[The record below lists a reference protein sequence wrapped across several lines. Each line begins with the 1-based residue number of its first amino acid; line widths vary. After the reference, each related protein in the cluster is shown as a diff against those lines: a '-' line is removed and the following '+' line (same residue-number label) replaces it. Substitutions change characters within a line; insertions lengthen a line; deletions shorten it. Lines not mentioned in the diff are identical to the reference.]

1 MTIRRPRVLAAT
13 FVALLASSLGC
24 FGRSGAPPTPPAP
37 TPATPATPAASTVLP
52 EIADVAAMTDEDLD
66 RLVAFLVP
74 HVEAAA
80 EARFTTIPPG
90 RIGSAEALR
99 EVFEVETRQIVQ
111 KIYDVPPDVVD
122 ALARGARGGIP
133 GLLGKYAASTG
144 AVYLTPQAFAD
155 GRPAGAARDAALLV
169 LAHELVHALQDQ
181 VAGTD
186 RTLGALE
193 DLDHFD
199 GFRAATEGQANWVTL
214 RVARALGLEDAF
226 WALSRG
232 QGWGP
237 DGLIVPAAF
246 PVFMLYGQGMFLCDH
261 HAEQGGAEAV
271 WRLVREPPRSTTMV
285 FRPERYAPSIA
296 LPVDLRGVLRG
307 VEELLTAKIVWVPAD
322 TLLGEGPLRADL
334 VGLPSDRVAAALEGL
349 AWAFE
354 RKMYSEGGP
363 SAGPRSASVR
373 VLAFTDAATA
383 QGFTDLMSEGLE
395 AQAAARTEAEATLAA
410 VQPSVQARKWVVE
423 AVPYDRVA
431 GDRVVRRVV
440 GPLSASGARLAVEE
454 EQSLWVV
461 RGPLVVIVGVS
472 GFRPG
477 NRLDRAVD
485 EIFVRLD
492 AALAAAP

>member
-1 MTIRRPRVLAAT
+1 VTAIRGRAAVVLCAAL
-13 FVALLASSLGC
+13 VASSLGC
-24 FGRSGAPPTPPAP
+24 FGRSGAPPA
-37 TPATPATPAASTVLP
+37 PAATAPAAPAAGTVLP
-52 EIADVAAMTDEDLD
+52 EIADVSAMTEEDLD

-90 RIGSAEALR
+90 RLGSTDALR
-99 EVFEVETRQIVQ
+99 GVFEVETRQIVQ
-111 KIYDVPPDVVD
+111 AIYEVPPEVVD
-122 ALARGARGGIP
+122 ALARGARGGVP

-155 GRPAGAARDAALLV
+155 GRSAGAARDAALLV

-181 VAGTD
+181 VAGID

-237 DGLIVPAAF
+237 DGLLVPAAF
-246 PVFMLYGQGMFLCDH
+246 PVFMLYGQGMFMCDH
-261 HAEQGGAEAV
+261 HAEKGGAEAV

-285 FRPERYAPSIA
+285 FRPERYAPSLA

-322 TLLGEGPLRADL
+322 TVLGEGPLRGEL
-334 VGLPSDRVAAALEGL
+334 VGLPSERVGAALEGL
-349 AWAFE
+349 TWAFE

-373 VLAFTDAATA
+373 VLSFADAAGA

-395 AQAAARTEAEATLAA
+395 AQAAARTEAEASLAA
-410 VQPSVQARKWVVE
+410 VESSVQARKWVVE

-440 GPLSASGARLAVEE
+440 GPLSATGARLAVEE

-461 RGPLVVIVGVS
+461 RGPVVVIVGVS

-492 AALAAAP
+492 AALGDGP